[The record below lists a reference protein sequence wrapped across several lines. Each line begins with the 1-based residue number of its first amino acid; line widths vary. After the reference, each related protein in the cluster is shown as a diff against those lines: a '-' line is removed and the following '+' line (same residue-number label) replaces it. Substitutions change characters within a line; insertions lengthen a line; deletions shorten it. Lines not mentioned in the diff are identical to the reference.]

1 MAAGEEIKE
10 TVNGMKFILNMS
22 IRKKVG
28 WLFAGCFL
36 LFLACAVLI
45 LRQVYQKQIYGEMV
59 QRGHYED
66 ELIENQL
73 ERLSQNVESCCNNII
88 INLNLST
95 GGYEGLMGG
104 IRGQDQRTREKILG
118 IIDNNFLL
126 FPDISEIR
134 ILYNNGNLYMK
145 ERNRDFLCMS
155 ECLDMVEEY
164 ADTDVD
170 TLGMWYYPGDGN
182 PSIYYLKVLNDVRDN
197 SQTGYILLELE
208 EKVIYES
215 YRNQSTENPSRI
227 YVFDENN
234 CLISSN
240 NRELMEE
247 LYPAYENPLRESRSG
262 ELYEELQ
269 MLKEQSRNYCIQQYR
284 TSQGWTIVSVL
295 DINAGMQGLHII
307 MRNIVLVS
315 ILLMILFF
323 WCTLRI
329 LRRILEP
336 IAVLAHHMRETGES
350 VICKMEEP
358 GYQDEVGTLISS
370 FNQMVDMNDRL
381 IQKVVDHER
390 EKRHLELSLLQ
401 MQIKP
406 HFLYNTLDTV
416 FCLNSMKMYQ
426 EANYVVKQLAGYYRL
441 VLNHGDEWISF
452 SEELEAV
459 KKYLDIQSVRYR
471 ELISYTISV
480 DEELQ
485 GFRIP
490 KLTLQPL
497 VENAI
502 YHGIKPG
509 GRKGHILILGEY
521 CRDEIMISVTD
532 DGVGMSRERFEEI
545 MNEKKKEHP
554 ERESFGMKS
563 VAERLRLFYGENG
576 KMELSRTVMGTSI
589 VLSISVKSTSE
600 PVKDTVL
607 EV

>member
-1 MAAGEEIKE
+1 
-10 TVNGMKFILNMS
+10 MS

-28 WLFAGCFL
+28 WLFVGCFL
-36 LFLACAVLI
+36 LFLVCAVLI

-88 INLNLST
+88 INLNIST

-104 IRGQDQRTREKILG
+104 VKGQDQRTREKILG

-145 ERNRDFLCMS
+145 ERNRDFWCMS
-155 ECLDMVEEY
+155 DCADMVEEY
-164 ADTDVD
+164 AATGVD
-170 TLGMWYYPGDGN
+170 TLGMWYYPGDGRA
-182 PSIYYLKVLNDVRDN
+182 SVYYLKVLNDVRDN
-197 SQTGYILLELE
+197 SQAGYILLELE
-208 EKVIYES
+208 EEVIYES
-215 YRNQSTENPSRI
+215 YRNQNTENPSRL
-227 YVFDENN
+227 YVFDDNN
-234 CLISSN
+234 CLISTN
-240 NRELMEE
+240 QRELMAE
-247 LYPAYENPLRESRSG
+247 LYPGHENRHRDGRSG
-262 ELYEELQ
+262 EIYGMLQ
-269 MLKEQSRNYCIQQYR
+269 GLREQRRDYSIQEYR

-295 DINAGMQGLHII
+295 DINAGMQSMHIV

-315 ILLMILFF
+315 ILLMVLFF
-323 WCTLRI
+323 QCTLRI

-336 IAVLAHHMRETGES
+336 ITILAHHMRESGERL
-350 VICKMEEP
+350 ICKMEEP
-358 GYQDEVGTLISS
+358 AYQDEAGMLISS

-381 IQKVVDHER
+381 IQKVMSNEQ
-390 EKRHLELSLLQ
+390 EKRQLELSLLQ

-416 FCLNSMKMYQ
+416 FCLNSMKMHQ

-480 DEELQ
+480 DEELY

-502 YHGIKPG
+502 YHGIKPA

-532 DGVGMSRERFEEI
+532 DGVGMSGERFEEI
-545 MNEKKKEHP
+545 MNEKEKGDPK
-554 ERESFGMKS
+554 RESFGMKS
-563 VAERLRLFYGENG
+563 VAERLRLFYGESG

-589 VLSISVKSTSE
+589 VLSIDMR
-600 PVKDTVL
+600 KD
-607 EV
+607 EKG